1 VTRRPAALAL
11 ALAAAACGGKHADD
25 GTGPLDDVA
34 ADGVDD
40 GELDGAGEG
49 VDESGDSPELVAER
63 IAAVQWSMGQLEGAA
78 HLCWAAAAVDD
89 FRLGGAITAQLTFAA
104 PVASAAPAVS
114 VVRDE
119 PADPVLTPCLVRA
132 LEAFR
137 WPPPLAGEVVQIPF
151 EFQAPKAQYVI
162 DRTMVAAAGGSRA
175 IITSANTGQGAV
187 TLLEEALGPS
197 RGYAG
202 TDPAVWV
209 ALSAGALR
217 SGKKTLSLT
226 AGDALLVGAGVSLEA
241 ASDAGTMIR
250 VGLAGASWT
259 AASPLVVR
267 RKDAKAFESSA
278 GVARLLLDPT
288 RVKPAPPVAVIEH
301 VFSAGVA
308 APTHTHEATEV
319 VYLTAGRGT
328 TTIDGVTLDVGPT
341 SVVVIPP
348 GVPHSFNVIDEIHAI
363 QLYTPG
369 GPEQRFKAT
378 SP

>member
-187 TLLEEALGPS
+187 TLLEEG
-197 RGYAG
+197 
-202 TDPAVWV
+202 
-209 ALSAGALR
+209 AGAEPGLR
-217 SGKKTLSLT
+217 RDGSGGL
-226 AGDALLVGAGVSLEA
+226 GRALCG
-241 ASDAGTMIR
+241 R
-250 VGLAGASWT
+250 VAQRQE
-259 AASPLVVR
+259 R
-267 RKDAKAFESSA
+267 RC
-278 GVARLLLDPT
+278 R
-288 RVKPAPPVAVIEH
+288 
-301 VFSAGVA
+301 
-308 APTHTHEATEV
+308 
-319 VYLTAGRGT
+319 
-328 TTIDGVTLDVGPT
+328 
-341 SVVVIPP
+341 
-348 GVPHSFNVIDEIHAI
+348 
-363 QLYTPG
+363 
-369 GPEQRFKAT
+369 
-378 SP
+378 